1 MEDAGSCTEWTCFS
15 DLKITLRFLALVRWQ
30 RPVGFWLGPKI
41 YFWFKLKEALCRP
54 RLHILNQ
61 VSGGCTA
68 GYCWQTSGRRCWITV
83 NRPQRK
89 HWGNKTGPRLIDT
102 HKGHNLIPGSEEKT
116 AFKPLCREIKSTEN
130 MTWKRYPSFPNMC
143 KFDHT
148 QDHEVRLYRLTFPCF
163 SFQK

>member
-1 MEDAGSCTEWTCFS
+1 MEDAGSGTELTCFFI
-15 DLKITLRFLALVRWQ
+15 LKDSAEISC
-30 RPVGFWLGPKI
+30 VGSVTDARGLWLGPKI
-41 YFWFKLKEALCRP
+41 YFWFKLKEVLCRP

-68 GYCWQTSGRRCWITV
+68 GYCWQTSDRRCWITV

-89 HWGNKTGPRLIDT
+89 HWGNKAGPRLIDT
-102 HKGHNLIPGSEEKT
+102 HKGHSLILVSEEKT

-130 MTWKRYPSFPNMC
+130 MIWKRYPSFPNTC
-143 KFDHT
+143 KYDHT